1 MYIILY
7 EEHFLTFTTFKK
19 YLILTKCYQIIMLP
33 IVKGILEGE
42 RRSLARAISIIDNDE
57 NDSHRIISEIFSKTG
72 NAKIVG
78 FTGSGGAGKSSLI
91 GKLVPNF
98 QALGYRVAVI
108 AVDPTSPI
116 TGGAILGD
124 RVRMQN
130 AIDNDRVFMR
140 SIASRGALGGV
151 SKSLRNVIRILDAAG
166 YDLVLV
172 ESVGAGQLEVEI
184 SKIVNLTAVVFT
196 PNTGDNIQ
204 AVKAGLTEIGDLYII
219 NKADLDGAM
228 ALFNSVLDLIGET
241 ERKPV
246 VLKVSAKT
254 GKGIRELATAIDK
267 ILRARNSNYKEKERK
282 MLELELKDMVLNR
295 IVQRATSMLNE
306 NDKYF
311 LFVDELASKK
321 IDPYQAAEKLAAVIL
336 K

>member
-1 MYIILY
+1 
-7 EEHFLTFTTFKK
+7 
-19 YLILTKCYQIIMLP
+19 MLP

-42 RRSLARAISIIDNDE
+42 RRSLAKAISIIDNDE
-57 NDSHRIISEIFSKTG
+57 RDSHRIISEIFSKTG

-130 AIDNDRVFMR
+130 AIDDDKVFMR

-228 ALFNSVLDLIGET
+228 ALFNSVLELIGET

-254 GKGIRELATAIDK
+254 GKGIRELAMAIDK
-267 ILRARNSNYKEKERK
+267 ILMARNSNYKEKERK

>member
-1 MYIILY
+1 
-7 EEHFLTFTTFKK
+7 
-19 YLILTKCYQIIMLP
+19 MLP

-42 RRSLARAISIIDNDE
+42 RRSLAKAISIIDNDE
-57 NDSHRIISEIFSKTG
+57 HDSHRIIREIFSKTG

-98 QALGYRVAVI
+98 KALGYRVAVI

-130 AIDNDRVFMR
+130 AIDDDKVFMR

-166 YDLVLV
+166 YDLILV

-184 SKIVNLTAVVFT
+184 SKVVNLTAVVFT

-204 AVKAGLTEIGDLYII
+204 AIKAGLTEIGDLYIV
-219 NKADLDGAM
+219 NKGDLEGATT
-228 ALFNSVLDLIGET
+228 LFNSVLDLIGNT
-241 ERKPV
+241 ERKPD

-254 GKGIRELATAIDK
+254 GKGTKELARTIDK
-267 ILRARNSNYKEKERK
+267 LLKVRCSNYREKERK
-282 MLELELKDMVLNR
+282 MLESELRDMVLNV
-295 IVQRATSMLNE
+295 IDQRAIAMLNS

-311 LFVDELASKK
+311 LFIDELASKK
-321 IDPYQAAEKLAAVIL
+321 IDPYQAAEQLAAVIL
-336 K
+336 R